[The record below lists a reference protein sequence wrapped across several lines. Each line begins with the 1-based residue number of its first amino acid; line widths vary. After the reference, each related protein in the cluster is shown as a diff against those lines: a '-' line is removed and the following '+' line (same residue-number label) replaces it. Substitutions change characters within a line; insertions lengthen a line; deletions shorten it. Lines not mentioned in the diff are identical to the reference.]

1 MYTAKTWT
9 TKEEADF
16 YRTRSGMVI
25 RPFALR
31 QLVFDVYISSKA
43 KDEGRHMVATKNQ
56 IRYSE
61 VVSSL
66 SYALDITEGQPAG
79 HAARSCLIGMR
90 IAEELS
96 LSHDEKCALFY
107 GLLLKDLGCSS
118 NASKVCALF
127 GSDDHQLK
135 CDLKTTNWT
144 NMMDSVGYVMR
155 NVGMGGT
162 LWDKVSR
169 VTTLATKG
177 QTVARELVETRCQ
190 RGAKIA
196 RQLLLPELTAQ
207 AIHSLDEHW
216 DGNGHPDG
224 LSGHQIPLLA
234 RIMGLAQT
242 AEVFWQLGGPDAAFE
257 IAQRRSASW
266 FDPEIV
272 NAFLGLCD
280 HARLLVDMASPDVA
294 VRAAA
299 MEPAGFSLP
308 ATDDVLD
315 RLALA
320 FSDVVDAKSPWT
332 YEHSRGVAEVS
343 EGLGRVMGLT
353 GRRLRKLRWAALLHD
368 IGKLGVS
375 NLILDKPGKLDADEI
390 AKMRRHTSHTHEIL
404 SRVQVF
410 SEFAEMASSHHER
423 LDGGGYHRGIEGED
437 LSMEVRILAVADMY
451 EALAAKRPYRAERT
465 SGEALTIIDRELG
478 RGLCPAV
485 VAALKTFLAESHFVP
500 YQVAA

>member
-1 MYTAKTWT
+1 LILPLAPG
-9 TKEEADF
+9 
-16 YRTRSGMVI
+16 R
-25 RPFALR
+25 
-31 QLVFDVYISSKA
+31 LVFDVYLK
-43 KDEGRHMVATKNQ
+43 EGCMAVTQNQ

-90 IAEELS
+90 IADELS

-127 GSDDHQLK
+127 GADDRRLK
-135 CDLKTTNWT
+135 SDLKTTNWT

-169 VTTLATKG
+169 VATLATQG

-196 RQLLLPELTAQ
+196 RQLLLPELTAN

-216 DGNGHPDG
+216 DGGGHPDG

-242 AEVFWQLGGPDAAFE
+242 AEVFWQTEEPDAAFE
-257 IAQRRSASW
+257 IAQRRSGTW
-266 FDPEIV
+266 FDPELV
-272 NAFLGLCD
+272 DVFS
-280 HARLLVDMASPDVA
+280 RLRNHTELFSDMASPDVA
-294 VRAAA
+294 ARAAA
-299 MEPAGFSLP
+299 MEPAGLALP
-308 ATDDVLD
+308 ATDEVLD

-343 EGLGRVMGLT
+343 EGLGRVLELH

-375 NLILDKPGKLDADEI
+375 NLILDKPGKLDADET
-390 AKMRRHTSHTHEIL
+390 AKMRRHTTHTHEIL
-404 SRVQVF
+404 SRVRVF
-410 SEFAEMASSHHER
+410 SQFAEMASSHHER
-423 LDGGGYHRGIEGED
+423 LDGGGYHRGIAGND
-437 LSMEVRILAVADMY
+437 LSLEVRILAVADMY

-465 SGEALTIIDRELG
+465 SEEALTIIDREAG
-478 RGLCPAV
+478 RGLCPKV